1 MRLLISSGKLLLQF
15 ATFMALMALISYA
28 TTFATAERYSAGN
41 EPSRLFSMVAVQPA
55 GSSSAPVQYQL
66 LQWAK
71 RKGSDGAAAPHFRLP
86 EREGG
91 FALPGTGDFEP
102 FVRFRMVEEADGRQR
117 VAVTLTDD
125 DYVVYS
131 TYITDG
137 VTVTPVNF
145 RIWGPSSAMLALIP
159 ATVITWA
166 LTRLAAWLWR
176 RRKQV
181 QPPGPVN

>member
-1 MRLLISSGKLLLQF
+1 MRFLISSGKLLLQF
-15 ATFMALMALISYA
+15 ATLLVLLALFSYA
-28 TTFATAERYSAGN
+28 TTYATAERYSAGD

-55 GSSSAPVQYQL
+55 ESPSAPVQYQL

-71 RKGSDGAAAPHFRLP
+71 RNGSDMAAAPRFRLP

-102 FVRFRMVEEADGRQR
+102 FVRFRMVEEAGGRQR

-131 TYITDG
+131 TYVTDG
-137 VTVTPVNF
+137 ATVTPVNF

-176 RRKQV
+176 RRKAAKI
-181 QPPGPVN
+181 PA

>member
-1 MRLLISSGKLLLQF
+1 MRLLIRSGKLLLQF
-15 ATFMALMALISYA
+15 VTFLTLLSLFSYA
-28 TTFATAERYSAGN
+28 TTFATAERYSAGD

-55 GSSSAPVQYQL
+55 ESLSAPVQYQL
-66 LQWAK
+66 LRWAK
-71 RKGSDGAAAPHFRLP
+71 RKGNDMAAAPRFRLP

-91 FALPGTGDFEP
+91 FALPSTGDFEP

-131 TYITDG
+131 TYLTDG
-137 VTVTPVNF
+137 ATVTPVNF

-176 RRKQV
+176 RRKEV
-181 QPPGPVN
+181 KTPA